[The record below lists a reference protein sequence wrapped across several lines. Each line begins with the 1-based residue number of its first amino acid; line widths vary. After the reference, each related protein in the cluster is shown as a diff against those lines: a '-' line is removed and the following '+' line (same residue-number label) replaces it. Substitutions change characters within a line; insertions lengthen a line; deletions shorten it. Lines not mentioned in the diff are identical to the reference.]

1 MSTKLVPHRKR
12 PVDVVVISDVHL
24 GTYGSRAEE
33 LNDYLKSIKPRMLIL
48 NGDIID
54 IWQFRKSFFP
64 PAHMKVVKRLMKMAA
79 KVPVFYI
86 TGNHDEA
93 LRRYSPA
100 TLGKLQ
106 LVDRLDLTLH
116 GQRYWFFHGDVFDA
130 SMEHAKWLAKLGG
143 SSYDML
149 IRLNN
154 LVNWFLVRTGRPR
167 MSFSKRIK
175 QSVKRA
181 VAYIADFEETAAA
194 IAIREGYDHVVCGHI
209 HQPQIRRI
217 TLPTGSVNYMNSGD
231 WIEHLSAL
239 ELVGQEW
246 RLYVHGMDQEQVTT
260 RRARPEPAFA

>member
-1 MSTKLVPHRKR
+1 MSKNPAPQRKR

-24 GTYGSRAEE
+24 GTYGARAEE
-33 LNDYLKSIKPRMLIL
+33 LNTYLKSIKPGMLIL

-64 PAHMKVVKRLMKMAA
+64 AGHMKVVKRIMKLAS
-79 KVPVFYI
+79 KIPVFYI

-100 TLGKLQ
+100 TLGKLR
-106 LVDRLDLTLH
+106 LVDRLELTLN
-116 GQRYWFFHGDVFDA
+116 GERYWFFHGDVFDA
-130 SMEHAKWLAKLGG
+130 SMKHAKWLAKLGG
-143 SSYDML
+143 SSYDLL

-154 LVNWFLVRTGRPR
+154 VVNWFLVRTGQPR

-181 VAYIADFEETAAA
+181 VAYIADFEETAAT
-194 IAIREGYDHVVCGHI
+194 IAIREGFDHVVCGHI

-217 TLPTGSVNYMNSGD
+217 TLPSGSVNYMNSGD

-239 ELVGQEW
+239 ELVDQRW
-246 RLYVHGMDQEQVTT
+246 SLYVHGAEQVNAPVRVT
-260 RRARPEPAFA
+260 REVALV